1 MLVLE
6 RDYID
11 LVSKRNSSN
20 QVVGLHC
27 IKNGVQIR
35 YVLYE
40 RGNKNM
46 LFSLLGD
53 LEGKATA
60 FEFCDRYYWL
70 LTPKRND
77 RLLLFRRDEND
88 NDFDISPD
96 AVDLAVMEQLATI

>member
-27 IKNGVQIR
+27 VKNGVQIR

-40 RGNKNM
+40 RGNTNM

-60 FEFCDRYYWL
+60 FELCDRYYWL

-77 RLLLFRRDEND
+77 RLLLFRRDKNGD
-88 NDFDISPD
+88 DFDISPD
-96 AVDLAVMEQLATI
+96 AVDLAVMEQLAAM